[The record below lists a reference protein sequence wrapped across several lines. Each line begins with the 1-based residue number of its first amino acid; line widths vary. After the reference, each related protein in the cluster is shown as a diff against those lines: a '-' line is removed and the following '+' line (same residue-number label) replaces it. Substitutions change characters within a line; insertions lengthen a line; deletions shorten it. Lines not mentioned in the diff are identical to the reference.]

1 MSNSV
6 TNGKNKI
13 GLISATCVVV
23 ASMIGTGVF
32 TGLGFQAAG
41 VKSVSALLLLWLIS
55 GIVTICGAL
64 TYAELAIRMPRSG
77 GEYHYLS
84 KVYHPVVGFMSGW
97 ISLTVGF
104 AAPIAVSAMAF
115 GFYISKVYQMDKE
128 LLATGLIVVLT
139 ILNLFGLKT
148 GSRFHNL
155 ATIFNVVLIVIFISA
170 GYLLVESNHFQVSF
184 SRQDFSAI
192 MDPAFA
198 VSLIYAS
205 FAYSGWNSAAYIAGE
220 VSEPTKNLPK
230 ALFFGTLIVL
240 VLYVLLNFVFLYNV
254 PVEELAGK
262 VEIGFIAG
270 MKVFGL
276 VGGKMMALLISFGLI
291 ASVNALIIT
300 GPRVSQ
306 TMGEDYLTLQKI
318 SVNNRFK
325 SPWVAI
331 LLQSFIALL
340 LIYTSTFVSVI
351 TYIGFTINLS
361 TTLTVAGVFIF
372 RFKMKNKMGDKKEY
386 ESWGYPL
393 VPTIFILQQCWMLF
407 YLGKE
412 KSEASLAGLITV
424 AIGALL
430 YFMVDR
436 KNHKREVIDML

>member
-1 MSNSV
+1 MGNGGS
-6 TNGKNKI
+6 NGKNKI
-13 GLISATCVVV
+13 GLISAICVVV

-41 VKSVSALLLLWLIS
+41 IKSVSALLLLWLIS
-55 GIVTICGAL
+55 GVVTICGAL
-64 TYAELAIRMPRSG
+64 TYAELATHMPRSG

-84 KVYHPVVGFMSGW
+84 KIYHPIVGFMSGW

-115 GFYISKVYQMDKE
+115 GFYISKINQMDKA
-128 LLATGLIVVLT
+128 LLATCLITGLT
-139 ILNLFGLKT
+139 ALNLFGLKT

-155 ATIFNVVLIVIFISA
+155 ATIFNVVLIITFIFA
-170 GYLLVESNHFQVSF
+170 GYFFVESKHFQLSF
-184 SRQDFSAI
+184 SRPDLSAI

-220 VSEPTKNLPK
+220 VSEPEKNLPK

-240 VLYVLLNFVFLYNV
+240 VLYLFLNFIFLYNV
-254 PVEELAGK
+254 PVEDLAGR

-270 MKVFGL
+270 IKVFGL
-276 VGGKMMALLISFGLI
+276 VGGKMMALLISLGLI

-306 TMGEDYLTLQKI
+306 TMGEDYPALKKI
-318 SVNNRFK
+318 SVNNRFR
-325 SPWVAI
+325 SPWIAI
-331 LLQSFIALL
+331 LLQSFIALS
-340 LIYTSTFVSVI
+340 LIYTSTFESVI

-372 RFKMKNKMGDKKEY
+372 RLRMEKKYGNKKEY
-386 ESWGYPL
+386 RTWGYPF
-393 VPTIFILQQCWMLF
+393 VPVIFILQQCWMLF

-424 AIGALL
+424 AIGVLL
-430 YFMVDR
+430 YFIVDR
-436 KNHKREVIDML
+436 KNHKREVIDMP

>member
-1 MSNSV
+1 MEERVNK
-6 TNGKNKI
+6 GKNKI

-55 GIVTICGAL
+55 GVVTIFGAL
-64 TYAELAIRMPRSG
+64 TYAELATHMPRSG

-84 KVYHPVVGFMSGW
+84 KVYHPVIGFMSGW

-115 GFYISKVYQMDKE
+115 GFYVSKVYQMDKE
-128 LLATGLIVVLT
+128 VLATVLIVMLT

-148 GSRFHNL
+148 GSRFHNF
-155 ATIFNVVLIVIFISA
+155 ATIFNVALIVIFIFV
-170 GYLLVESNHFQVSF
+170 GYFFVESHHFQVSF
-184 SRQDFSAI
+184 IKQDFSAV

-220 VSEPTKNLPK
+220 VAEPTRNLPK

-240 VLYVLLNFVFLYNV
+240 VLYVSLNFVFLYNV

-276 VGGKMMALLISFGLI
+276 AGGKMIALLISFGLV

-306 TMGEDYLTLQKI
+306 TMGEDYPALQKI
-318 SVNNRFK
+318 SINNGFK

-331 LLQSFIALL
+331 LLQSFLALV
-340 LIYTSTFVSVI
+340 LIYTSTFESVI
-351 TYIGFTINLS
+351 TYIGFTINLF

-372 RFKMKNKMGDKKEY
+372 RLRMKNKTGEKREY
-386 ESWGYPL
+386 KTWGYPL
-393 VPTIFILQQCWMLF
+393 VPIIFIVQQCWMLF

-424 AIGALL
+424 AIGILL
-430 YFMVDR
+430 YFIVRR
-436 KNHKREVIDML
+436 KNYQKEVINTL

>member
-1 MSNSV
+1 MGNDV
-6 TNGKNKI
+6 TIGKNKI

-41 VKSVSALLLLWLIS
+41 VKSVAGLLLLWLIS
-55 GIVTICGAL
+55 GVVTICGAL
-64 TYAELAIRMPRSG
+64 TYAELATHMPRSG

-84 KVYHPVVGFMSGW
+84 KIYHPVVGFMSGW

-115 GFYISKVYQMDKE
+115 GFYVSKVYQVDKE
-128 LLATGLIVVLT
+128 LLATGLIAVLT
-139 ILNLFGLKT
+139 VLNLFGLKT
-148 GSRFHNL
+148 GSRFHNF
-155 ATIFNVVLIVIFISA
+155 ATIFNVVLIITFIWA
-170 GYLLVESNHFQVSF
+170 GYFFVEAKHFEISF
-184 SRQDFSAI
+184 NGQDLTSI

-198 VSLIYAS
+198 VSLIFAS
-205 FAYSGWNSAAYIAGE
+205 FAYSGWNAAAYIAGE
-220 VSEPTKNLPK
+220 VSEPERNLPK
-230 ALFFGTLIVL
+230 ALFFGTLVVM
-240 VLYVLLNFVFLYNV
+240 VLYVLLNFIFLYNV

-262 VEIGFIAG
+262 VEIGFLAG
-270 MKVFGL
+270 RKIFGL

-306 TMGEDYLTLQKI
+306 TMGEDYPALQKI
-318 SVNNRFK
+318 SVGNRFK

-331 LLQSFIALL
+331 LLQSFIALV
-340 LIYTSTFVSVI
+340 LIYTSTFESVI

-372 RFKMKNKMGDKKEY
+372 RLKMDSKKGDKKGY
-386 ESWGYPL
+386 RTWGYPL
-393 VPTIFILQQCWMLF
+393 VPVIYILQQCWMLF

-424 AIGALL
+424 AIGVLL
-430 YFMVDR
+430 YFMVNK